1 MPLRAAVARRRDAVR
16 DEGERLGRLL
26 HDCAKTMQHDFAAVR
41 AQQEW
46 LSRVE
51 ALGIAGLVEA
61 ATAAPP
67 PVPPPKGRRRST
79 SRARARALRRAR
91 AGDAAAPPPAAPV
104 QPSRVVAVAG
114 DEEPARLR

>member
-1 MPLRAAVARRRDAVR
+1 MR

-26 HDCAKTMQHDFAAVR
+26 QDCAKTMQNDFAAVR

-79 SRARARALRRAR
+79 SRARASVAR
-91 AGDAAAPPPAAPV
+91 AGDAAAPPPPHLFSRRASW
-104 QPSRVVAVAG
+104 PSP
-114 DEEPARLR
+114 ETKSLRA